1 MNDSIVTRSLNS
13 ELSTLITKST
23 AADLKSEE
31 QRFALLCSMKDAGF
45 ESAIN
50 VKACDPEKN
59 PRGATKPE
67 REFLRDAVIKGL
79 PKHAQEILA
88 LGKAGMKRKT
98 DGPSE
103 KKSEL
108 TTGNWAYWN
117 KQPASR
123 LNKIASKLDSVV
135 WSDELPVFKNGEAVE
150 GEFTSGWAYE
160 KDLPSAGGNAQT
172 PKTPR
177 TKILEAL
184 AKAVSICEKDEAP
197 DYDAASIKKAI
208 NAVIKSL

>member
-1 MNDSIVTRSLNS
+1 MNDLVITRSLNP
-13 ELSTLITKST
+13 ELSTLLTRST
-23 AADLKSEE
+23 AADMRSEE

-45 ESAIN
+45 ESAVN
-50 VKACDPEKN
+50 VKPYDPETN
-59 PRGATKPE
+59 PHGATKPE
-67 REFLRDAVIKGL
+67 REFLRDAVVKGL

-88 LGKAGMKRKT
+88 LGKAGMKRIT
-98 DGPSE
+98 DGPSV

-123 LNKIASKLDSVV
+123 LNKIAAKLDSVV
-135 WSDELPVFKNGEAVE
+135 WSDELPVFRNGEAIE

-160 KDLPSAGGNAQT
+160 KDLPSASGSAQT
-172 PKTPR
+172 PKTSR

-184 AKAVSICEKDEAP
+184 AKAVSICEKDETP

>member
-23 AADLKSEE
+23 AADLRSEE

-45 ESAIN
+45 EFAVN
-50 VKACDPEKN
+50 VKAYDPETN
-59 PRGATKPE
+59 PLGATKPE

-88 LGKAGMKRKT
+88 LGKAGMKRIT
-98 DGPSE
+98 DGPSV

-108 TTGNWAYWN
+108 TTGNWSYWN

-160 KDLPSAGGNAQT
+160 KDLPSGGNAQT
-172 PKTPR
+172 PKTAR

-184 AKAVSICEKDEAP
+184 AKAVAICEKDETP

>member
-23 AADLKSEE
+23 AADLRSEE

-45 ESAIN
+45 EFAIN
-50 VKACDPEKN
+50 VKAYDPEAN
-59 PRGATKPE
+59 PLGATKPE

-98 DGPSE
+98 DCASV

-108 TTGNWAYWN
+108 TTGNWVSWN

-123 LNKIASKLDSVV
+123 LSKIAAKLDSVV

-150 GEFTSGWAYE
+150 DEFTSGWVYE
-160 KDLPSAGGNAQT
+160 KDLPNSGDAQT
-172 PKTPR
+172 PKTSR

-184 AKAVSICEKDEAP
+184 AKAVAICEKDETP
-197 DYDAASIKKAI
+197 DYDATSIKKAI